1 MLRGLG
7 WLVNDPGASFRCR
20 VSPIPAHRF
29 DRALLSALRKGEL
42 LSLAWSNVD
51 LQNRVIRVERSRNRE
66 RRDIPMT
73 ERVFET
79 LKALL
84 GRVDSPYNFADPD
97 GTTRGESP
105 RPGTMRWKPQKSR
118 TSPSRHT
125 FASNLVMAGVDIQ
138 AVQVLLGHKRIEMTM
153 LYAHLTAPPQGR
165 DFNS

>member
-42 LSLAWSNVD
+42 LSLAWPNVD

-73 ERVFET
+73 ERVST
-79 LKALL
+79 AWYNALEASE
-84 GRVDSPYNFADPD
+84 VENF
-97 GTTRGESP
+97 
-105 RPGTMRWKPQKSR
+105 
-118 TSPSRHT
+118 T
-125 FASNLVMAGVDIQ
+125 FA
-138 AVQVLLGHKRIEMTM
+138 
-153 LYAHLTAPPQGR
+153 AHLRLKPRHGGRGHPGGSGTSRARTDRDDDALRAPHRSASGTRFQLLSAREEEQNKNRRPKAGLAEW
-165 DFNS
+165 